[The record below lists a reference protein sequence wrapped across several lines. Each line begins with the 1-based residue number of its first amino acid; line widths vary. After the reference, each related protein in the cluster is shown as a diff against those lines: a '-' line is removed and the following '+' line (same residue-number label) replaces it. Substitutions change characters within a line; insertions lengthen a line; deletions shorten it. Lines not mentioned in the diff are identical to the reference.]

1 MHANPYWLLVCDPS
15 THVPPLRQRLG
26 VQAFLTTKK
35 QIVLKVKEETG
46 GKIYICPWFWGRVWN
61 KLARKKVLTI
71 LEKIHG
77 EVRLPHSPQIKDWKI
92 VRLGVRAASS
102 FFLGGWGYVCCSIL
116 FFLPPPLPSPG
127 LTINQTHLGY
137 VYSITDSFTGLKK
150 KIEFPLVVWASTIL
164 ILLTRGHFVLIIVND
179 FFGGWLPQAF
189 A

>member
-1 MHANPYWLLVCDPS
+1 MPVI
-15 THVPPLRQRLG
+15 LREGL
-26 VQAFLTTKK
+26 K
-35 QIVLKVKEETG
+35 Q
-46 GKIYICPWFWGRVWN
+46 
-61 KLARKKVLTI
+61 ARKKVLTI

-150 KIEFPLVVWASTIL
+150 IIEFHLVVWASTIL
-164 ILLTRGHFVLIIVND
+164 ILLTRGHFVLILMTSPGLCLRASGLYNSLPSKKSIRPRLPD
-179 FFGGWLPQAF
+179 GTFFEPCFIYLHEKYSGLV
-189 A
+189 

>member
-26 VQAFLTTKK
+26 VQAFLTIKK

-46 GKIYICPWFWGRVWN
+46 VKIYICPWFWGRVWN
-61 KLARKKVLTI
+61 KPESWTI

-102 FFLGGWGYVCCSIL
+102 LFLGGWWYVCCSIL
-116 FFLPPPLPSPG
+116 FFLPLPSRKGTCNKPK
-127 LTINQTHLGY
+127 THLGY
-137 VYSITDSFTGLKK
+137 VYSKPDSFTGLQKI
-150 KIEFPLVVWASTIL
+150 IEFQPVAWASTTL
-164 ILLTRGHFVLIIVND
+164 ILLPGAISCSS
-179 FFGGWLPQAF
+179 
-189 A
+189 

>member
-26 VQAFLTTKK
+26 VQAFLTIKK
-35 QIVLKVKEETG
+35 QIVLTVKEETG
-46 GKIYICPWFWGRVWN
+46 VKIY
-61 KLARKKVLTI
+61 I

-150 KIEFPLVVWASTIL
+150 IIEFHLVVWASTIL
-164 ILLTRGHFVLIIVND
+164 ILLTRGHFVLILVND
-179 FFGGWLPQAF
+179 FFRGWLPQAF